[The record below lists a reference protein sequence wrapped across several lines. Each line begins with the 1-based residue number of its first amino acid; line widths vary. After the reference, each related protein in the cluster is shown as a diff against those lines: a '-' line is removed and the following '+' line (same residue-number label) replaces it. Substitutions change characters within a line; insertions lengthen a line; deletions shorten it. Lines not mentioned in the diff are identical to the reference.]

1 MSILST
7 FETNPKSQFEQLFN
21 DASIGIVIVDQKG
34 MIINGNNFFLS
45 MFGYEADEIK
55 NKPIEFIIPSRYHHN
70 HVANRE
76 NFYKN
81 PVSRPMGLGKSLFGK
96 KKDGSEFPVE
106 ISLDAHVYGTEKY
119 IVACITNASNK
130 EVDLGNLE
138 NIKESLDFAVEN
150 KNKELSRTLQ
160 VLELLN
166 EKLEDAYDNQKAI
179 LDNAKVMMFSMYENG
194 LFKFFNP
201 ETVKL
206 TGYSES
212 EVISKKDPLLFIRKK
227 EIQLCKEEFEN
238 KHNLFFNNDFEVL
251 KEKSIRNEIVDL
263 ECFFVHKNGNEF
275 PVALSITPIY
285 NKKKLITGFMGV
297 AMDLTIRK
305 EAQNNLLEALSKE
318 RKLGELKSR
327 FVSMASHEFRT
338 PLSTILSSAYLIE
351 QYAEKD
357 DQPKREKHLNR
368 IVSAVNNLTNILN
381 EFLSVG
387 KIEEGKI
394 ATHLTECSI
403 NDFLTALLKEIKH
416 SLKKGQ
422 YLNLTHQGNEKVIT
436 DQNLLKNI
444 MLNLISNA
452 IKFSAEESKIDIK
465 TNIDAHYFTV
475 EVRDYGI
482 GISEEDQGHLMER
495 FFRGS
500 NVTNIQGTGLG
511 LHIVSKYVETLG
523 GKLTF
528 KSNLEQGTSI
538 QIIFNHLK
546 LKEHEDNIIN

>member
-7 FETNPKSQFEQLFN
+7 FEINPNNQYEQLFYN
-21 DASIGIVIVDQKG
+21 ASIGIVIVDQKG

-55 NKPIEFIIPSRYHHN
+55 NKTIEFIIPSRYHHD
-70 HVANRE
+70 HVANRDA
-76 NFYKN
+76 FYKN
-81 PVSRPMGLGKSLFGK
+81 PVSRPMGLGKTLFGK

-106 ISLDAHVYGTEKY
+106 ISLDAHHYGAEKY
-119 IVACITNASNK
+119 IVACITNVSNK
-130 EVDLGNLE
+130 EVNIGNLE
-138 NIKESLDFAVEN
+138 HIKENLEFAVEN

-227 EIQLCKEEFEN
+227 EFQLCKEEFEN

-251 KEKSIRNEIVDL
+251 KEKSLRNEIVDL
-263 ECFFVHKNGNEF
+263 ECFFVHKNGHEF
-275 PVALSITPIY
+275 PVALSITPIF
-285 NKKKLITGFMGV
+285 NKKKQLTGFMGV

-305 EAQNNLLEALSKE
+305 EAQNNLLEALTKE

-351 QYAEKD
+351 KYAEKE
-357 DQPKREKHLNR
+357 DQTKREKHLNR

-394 ATHLTECSI
+394 VMHLTECSI
-403 NDFLTALLKEIKH
+403 NDFLTSLLKEIKH
-416 SLKKGQ
+416 TLKKGQ
-422 YLNLTHQGNEKVIT
+422 YLNLTHEGNEQVIT

-452 IKFSAEESKIDIK
+452 IKFSAEEGKIDIK
-465 TNIDAHYFTV
+465 TVNDSNYFTI

-482 GISEEDQGHLMER
+482 GISEEDQAHLMER

-546 LKEHEDNIIN
+546 LKEHEDNLIN